1 MTPELNQGNSKN
13 EKDSQMDDV
22 ELERLGIRRVERE
35 VYQRGEYVYSNLR
48 DAIAAAR
55 REMKP

>member
-1 MTPELNQGNSKN
+1 MTPELNQGNSMN

-35 VYQRGEYVYSNLR
+35 VYQRGEYVYSNLS

>member
-1 MTPELNQGNSKN
+1 MN

>member
-1 MTPELNQGNSKN
+1 MTPELNQGNSMN

-55 REMKP
+55 REIKP

>member
-1 MTPELNQGNSKN
+1 MTPELNQGNSMN

>member
-1 MTPELNQGNSKN
+1 MMPEAVKGNSMN

-55 REMKP
+55 REMKL